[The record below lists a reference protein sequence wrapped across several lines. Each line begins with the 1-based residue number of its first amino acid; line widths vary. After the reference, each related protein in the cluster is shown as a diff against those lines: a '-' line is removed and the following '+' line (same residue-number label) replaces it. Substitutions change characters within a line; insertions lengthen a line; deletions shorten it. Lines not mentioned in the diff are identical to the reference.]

1 MTVSAWQRYREAKVS
16 GHHKNHWRQ
25 SLACRM
31 GSLFLAVLRELVSRC
46 EDELCLAHQL
56 EHLPRTK
63 QNPELGIHAV
73 QRHSRRTEACSCGL
87 QSGAQ
92 TGTLQPSSRP
102 WEPPPSPAHGG
113 DCPGWRAWPGDPEAR
128 GLLFCV
134 WAWGKVV
141 HCTPGYLLE
150 IQ

>member
-1 MTVSAWQRYREAKVS
+1 MS

-31 GSLFLAVLRELVSRC
+31 GSLFLAVLREQVSRC

-56 EHLPRTK
+56 QHLPWTK

-73 QRHSRRTEACSCGL
+73 QRHSRGTEACSCGL
-87 QSGAQ
+87 HSRAQ
-92 TGTLQPSSRP
+92 TRTLWPSSRP

-113 DCPGWRAWPGDPEAR
+113 DCPGVAGLAGGPGGQGIP
-128 GLLFCV
+128 LLCLSLRQSSSLHSWLFTRDSVIGC
-134 WAWGKVV
+134 A
-141 HCTPGYLLE
+141 
-150 IQ
+150 Q

>member
-1 MTVSAWQRYREAKVS
+1 MS

-31 GSLFLAVLRELVSRC
+31 GSLFLAVLREQASRY

-56 EHLPRTK
+56 EHLLWTK

-73 QRHSRRTEACSCGL
+73 RKHSRQTQACSCGL

-92 TGTLQPSSRP
+92 TATDEPSSRP
-102 WEPPPSPAHGG
+102 WEPPPSPAHSG
-113 DCPGWRAWPGDPEAR
+113 DCPRVAGLVRGTRRPGDSSSVFEPEA
-128 GLLFCV
+128 
-134 WAWGKVV
+134 K
-141 HCTPGYLLE
+141 
-150 IQ
+150 